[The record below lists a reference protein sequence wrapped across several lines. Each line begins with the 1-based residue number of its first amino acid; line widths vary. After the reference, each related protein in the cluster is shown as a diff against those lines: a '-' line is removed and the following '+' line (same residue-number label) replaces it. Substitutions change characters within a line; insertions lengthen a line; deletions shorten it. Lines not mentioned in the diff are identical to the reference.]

1 MLKSC
6 SVTILNGFRSIEPT
20 QYAIPFISVIS
31 DLTFSIK
38 LSSSTSVT
46 VNVHPNFSAIE
57 PTSVSFLATRWISF
71 PEFFNCSA
79 KLDPIDPVAPKI
91 RYFSDMSEKYLIF
104 GATGSIGSSL
114 AEQLKNSGNDIH
126 LVARNETEVGS
137 IAEKLGCTFTVTD
150 VLEDN
155 FIEKVKSDITEIKG
169 IAYCVGSIDLKPLRM
184 VTEQDF
190 NKCMKLNLYSAVEVI
205 KGYQESLKKNKG
217 SIVLFSTVAAQR
229 GFTNHAIIASA
240 KAAVEGLTV
249 SLAAE
254 FAPNIRVNCIA
265 PSLTKSKIA
274 EPMLKNTTIAEGI
287 AKAHPLKRLG
297 EGKDSA
303 SLAKFLITEDGSW
316 VTGQIIAVDGGR
328 SKLS

>member
-1 MLKSC
+1 
-6 SVTILNGFRSIEPT
+6 
-20 QYAIPFISVIS
+20 
-31 DLTFSIK
+31 
-38 LSSSTSVT
+38 
-46 VNVHPNFSAIE
+46 
-57 PTSVSFLATRWISF
+57 
-71 PEFFNCSA
+71 
-79 KLDPIDPVAPKI
+79 
-91 RYFSDMSEKYLIF
+91 MSEKYLIF

-114 AEQLKNSGNDIH
+114 AEQLKNSGKSIH
-126 LVARNETEVGS
+126 LVARNESEVSS
-137 IAEKLGCTFTVTD
+137 IAEKLGCSFTVAD

-155 FIEKVKSDITEIKG
+155 FIEKVKSDIDDIKG

-184 VTEQDF
+184 VSEKDF
-190 NKCMKLNLYSAVEVI
+190 NKCMKLNLYSAVETI
-205 KGYQESLKKNKG
+205 KGYQETLKKNKG

-265 PSLTKSKIA
+265 PSLTNSKIA
-274 EPMLKNTTIAEGI
+274 EPMLKNKALADGI

-303 SLAKFLITEDGSW
+303 SLAKFLITEESSW

>member
-1 MLKSC
+1 M
-6 SVTILNGFRSIEPT
+6 
-20 QYAIPFISVIS
+20 A
-31 DLTFSIK
+31 
-38 LSSSTSVT
+38 
-46 VNVHPNFSAIE
+46 
-57 PTSVSFLATRWISF
+57 
-71 PEFFNCSA
+71 
-79 KLDPIDPVAPKI
+79 
-91 RYFSDMSEKYLIF
+91 EKYIVF

-114 AEQLKNSGNDIH
+114 AEQLVSSGNNVH
-126 LVARNETEVGS
+126 LFGRNE
-137 IAEKLGCTFTVTD
+137 AELKNISDKLGCTSTIAD
-150 VLEDN
+150 VLEEG
-155 FIEKVKSDITEIKG
+155 FIDRVKNDISEVKG

-190 NKCMKLNLYSAVEVI
+190 NMCMKLNLYSAVETI

-217 SIVLFSTVAAQR
+217 SVVLFSTVAAQR

-265 PSLTKSKIA
+265 PSLTNSKIA
-274 EPMLKNTTIAEGI
+274 QPMLKNKALADGI

-303 SLAKFLITEDGSW
+303 SLAKFLITEDSSW

>member
-1 MLKSC
+1 
-6 SVTILNGFRSIEPT
+6 
-20 QYAIPFISVIS
+20 
-31 DLTFSIK
+31 
-38 LSSSTSVT
+38 
-46 VNVHPNFSAIE
+46 
-57 PTSVSFLATRWISF
+57 
-71 PEFFNCSA
+71 
-79 KLDPIDPVAPKI
+79 
-91 RYFSDMSEKYLIF
+91 MSEKYLVF

-114 AEQLKNSGNDIH
+114 AEQLVSSEHNVH
-126 LVARNETEVGS
+126 LVGRNESELKS
-137 IAEKLGCTFTVTD
+137 ISEKLGCTNTVAD
-150 VLEDN
+150 VLEDG
-155 FIEKVKSDITEIKG
+155 FIEKVKNDISEIKG

-190 NKCMKLNLYSAVEVI
+190 NKCMKLNLYSAVEAI

-240 KAAVEGLTV
+240 KAAIEGLTV

-265 PSLTKSKIA
+265 PSLTNSKIA
-274 EPMLKNTTIAEGI
+274 EPMLKNKALAEGI

-303 SLAKFLITEDGSW
+303 SLAKFLMTNESSW
-316 VTGQIIAVDGGR
+316 ITGQIIAVDGGR